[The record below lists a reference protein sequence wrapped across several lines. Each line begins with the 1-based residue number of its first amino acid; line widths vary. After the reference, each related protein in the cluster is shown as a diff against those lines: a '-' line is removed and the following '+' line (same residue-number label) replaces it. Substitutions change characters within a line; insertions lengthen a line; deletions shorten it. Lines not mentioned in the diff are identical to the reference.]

1 MHLLKRL
8 RIKSQTCWKMIDNFK
23 NPWHG
28 LKSYEEEENLYGRD
42 QEANDIA
49 NIIINGFSSIIYGKS
64 GIGKTSLLK
73 AGVFPILKYE
83 DFYPIYIRLEHNNTV
98 GNLYEDYLIQID
110 NSLKQVKSGII
121 VSEKNDEIKTYS
133 LQYIL
138 NHYIYKTSK
147 DIKLTPVFVFDQF
160 EELFTLAD
168 FLDTCSVD
176 KFFKDISVILNNY
189 SEVQNF
195 RLVFCIREDY
205 LYCIERHSEYIPA
218 FKRNRYYLQDLSS
231 DEAYEVITKPR
242 KGLVNKDVA
251 RNILQLIESGVE
263 KEVNATILSLYM
275 SQLYD
280 KMQSCGDKSITSEI
294 IHQFGDNI
302 IVTFYYDSIKEIS
315 NKTIS
320 YLENHLVTNGGYRHN
335 IPLDDALEAGVQEA
349 EIEALKN
356 KRILHVQSKANK
368 VLYIEFT
375 HDVLCP
381 IIVKHRNE
389 RIVKEKADITKKN
402 ILKKF
407 LLFTLL
413 FFIIFLLVWYSSRQK
428 SAEAEARRQKE
439 SADSILALKDFIQ
452 IQKDSIEGL
461 NCCLKNTIDSLR
473 LSDEE
478 KNKHIETIEEE
489 KIKLKVIIESE
500 KKAQKDK
507 ERAIKERENAEKDK
521 KEAEKELIYKEKQ
534 KKEERL
540 LQEII
545 NGNDKGTINFNLN
558 P

>member
-133 LQYIL
+133 LQYRL

-356 KRILHVQSKANK
+356 KRILHVQPKANK

-413 FFIIFLLVWYSSRQK
+413 LFIIFLLVWYSSRQK

-473 LSDEE
+473 LSDKE

>member
-168 FLDTCSVD
+168 FLDTCSID

-413 FFIIFLLVWYSSRQK
+413 LFIIFLLVWYSSRQK

-473 LSDEE
+473 LSDKE

>member
-138 NHYIYKTSK
+138 NHYIYNTSK

-189 SEVQNF
+189 SKVQNF

-205 LYCIERHSEYIPA
+205 LYCIERRSEYIPA

-413 FFIIFLLVWYSSRQK
+413 LFIIFLLVWYSSRQK

-473 LSDEE
+473 LSDKE

>member
-1 MHLLKRL
+1 
-8 RIKSQTCWKMIDNFK
+8 MIDNLK

-121 VSEKNDEIKTYS
+121 ISEKKDEIKPYS

-231 DEAYEVITKPR
+231 DEAYEVITKPQ
-242 KGLVNKDVA
+242 KGLVNKEVA

-413 FFIIFLLVWYSSRQK
+413 LFIIFLLVWYSSRQK

-473 LSDEE
+473 LSDKE

>member
-83 DFYPIYIRLEHNNTV
+83 DFYPIYIRLEHNNIV

-160 EELFTLAD
+160 EELFTLVD

-349 EIEALKN
+349 EIEVLKN

-413 FFIIFLLVWYSSRQK
+413 LFVIFLLVWYSSRQK

-473 LSDEE
+473 LSDKE

>member
-1 MHLLKRL
+1 
-8 RIKSQTCWKMIDNFK
+8 MIDNFK

-121 VSEKNDEIKTYS
+121 VSEKNDEIKTNS
-133 LQYIL
+133 LQSIL

-242 KGLVNKDVA
+242 KGLVNTDVA

-302 IVTFYYDSIKEIS
+302 IVTFYYDCIKEIS

-413 FFIIFLLVWYSSRQK
+413 LFIIFLLVWYSSRQK

>member
-1 MHLLKRL
+1 
-8 RIKSQTCWKMIDNFK
+8 MIDNFK

-231 DEAYEVITKPR
+231 DEAYEVITKPQ

-389 RIVKEKADITKKN
+389 RIVKEKADITKRN
-402 ILKKF
+402 ILKKV
-407 LLFTLL
+407 LLFILLL
-413 FFIIFLLVWYSSRQK
+413 FIFFLLVWYSSRQK

-473 LSDEE
+473 LSDKE

-558 P
+558 Q

>member
-413 FFIIFLLVWYSSRQK
+413 LFIIFLLVWYSSRQK

-473 LSDEE
+473 LSDKE

>member
-413 FFIIFLLVWYSSRQK
+413 LFIIFLLVWYSSRQK

>member
-1 MHLLKRL
+1 
-8 RIKSQTCWKMIDNFK
+8 MIDNFK

-389 RIVKEKADITKKN
+389 RIVKEKADVTKKN

-413 FFIIFLLVWYSSRQK
+413 LFIIFLLVWYSSRQK

>member
-1 MHLLKRL
+1 
-8 RIKSQTCWKMIDNFK
+8 MIDNLK

-28 LKSYEEEENLYGRD
+28 LKSYEEEENLYGRN

-121 VSEKNDEIKTYS
+121 VSEKNNEIKPYS
-133 LQYIL
+133 LPYIL

-147 DIKLTPVFVFDQF
+147 DIKQTPVFVFDQF

-176 KFFKDISVILNNY
+176 KFFKDISIILNSY

-242 KGLVNKDVA
+242 KGLVSKDVA
-251 RNILQLIESGVE
+251 QRILQLIGSGVE

-280 KMQSCGDKSITSEI
+280 KMQSCGGKSITSEI

-302 IVTFYYDSIKEIS
+302 IVTFYYDSIKDIS
-315 NKTIS
+315 YKSIS

-335 IPLDDALEAGVQEA
+335 IPLDDALEAGVQEV
-349 EIEALKN
+349 EIETLKS
-356 KRILHVQSKANK
+356 KRVLHVQSKANK

-389 RIVKEKADITKKN
+389 RIVKEKADVTKKN

-413 FFIIFLLVWYSSRQK
+413 LFTVFLLVWYSSRQK
-428 SAEAEARRQKE
+428 SAESEAKRQKV

-452 IQKDSIEGL
+452 IQKDSIERL
-461 NCCLKNTIDSLR
+461 NCCLNNTIDSLR
-473 LSDEE
+473 ISDRE

-489 KIKLKVIIESE
+489 KTKQYSIIRSRD
-500 KKAQKDK
+500 KALKDK
-507 ERAIKERENAEKDK
+507 EQAMDERNQALEKANEANENLKLELEKERLRNNEMKFRNITRDNN
-521 KEAEKELIYKEKQ
+521 KEK
-534 KKEERL
+534 
-540 LQEII
+540 
-545 NGNDKGTINFNLN
+545 INFNLN
-558 P
+558 Q

>member
-1 MHLLKRL
+1 
-8 RIKSQTCWKMIDNFK
+8 MIDNFK

-168 FLDTCSVD
+168 FLDTCSID

-413 FFIIFLLVWYSSRQK
+413 LFIIFLLVWYSSRQK

-473 LSDEE
+473 LSDKE

>member
-231 DEAYEVITKPR
+231 DEAYEVITKPQ

-389 RIVKEKADITKKN
+389 RIVKEKADITKRN
-402 ILKKF
+402 ILKKV
-407 LLFTLL
+407 LLFILLL
-413 FFIIFLLVWYSSRQK
+413 FIFFLLVWYSSRQK

-473 LSDEE
+473 LSDKE

-558 P
+558 Q

>member
-413 FFIIFLLVWYSSRQK
+413 LVIIFLLVWYSSRQK

>member
-356 KRILHVQSKANK
+356 KRILHVQPKANK

-413 FFIIFLLVWYSSRQK
+413 LFIIFLLVWYSSRQK

-473 LSDEE
+473 LSDKE

>member
-1 MHLLKRL
+1 
-8 RIKSQTCWKMIDNFK
+8 MIDNFK

-413 FFIIFLLVWYSSRQK
+413 LFIIFLLVWYSSRQK

-473 LSDEE
+473 LSDKE

>member
-1 MHLLKRL
+1 
-8 RIKSQTCWKMIDNFK
+8 MIDNFK

>member
-1 MHLLKRL
+1 
-8 RIKSQTCWKMIDNFK
+8 MIDNFK

-413 FFIIFLLVWYSSRQK
+413 LFIIFLLVWYSSRQK

>member
-1 MHLLKRL
+1 M
-8 RIKSQTCWKMIDNFK
+8 SQ
-23 NPWHG
+23 
-28 LKSYEEEENLYGRD
+28 
-42 QEANDIA
+42 
-49 NIIINGFSSIIYGKS
+49 
-64 GIGKTSLLK
+64 
-73 AGVFPILKYE
+73 PISVQ
-83 DFYPIYIRLEHNNTV
+83 D
-98 GNLYEDYLIQID
+98 ID

-413 FFIIFLLVWYSSRQK
+413 LFIIFLLVWYSSRQK